1 MKRIWTISLLA
12 LLVLVSPAS
21 AEFYRYTDPHG
32 NVIFTD
38 DLSKVPKAQR
48 SQAKMYEESVSQT
61 PPSNA
66 PEMRPDEKSSSPAS
80 GEMDSLE
87 AEGRR
92 LLSTK
97 ERLDEEY
104 KELAAENAKL
114 KSEQKEAVTPDQIKA
129 VNKKVV
135 GFNTR
140 FQAFQEKNA
149 AYQAEAEAY
158 NKRVREAESKSQP
171 EDTGKSQ

>member
-1 MKRIWTISLLA
+1 MKKIWIGNLLA
-12 LLVLVSPAS
+12 LLVLVSPVS

-32 NVIFTD
+32 NVINTD

-48 SQAKMYEESVSQT
+48 SQAKMYDESVSR
-61 PPSNA
+61 PPSSDEPKA
-66 PEMRPDEKSSSPAS
+66 LSDEKSSSQTQN
-80 GEMDSLE
+80 EMEDLK

-92 LLSTK
+92 LLSVK
-97 ERLDEEY
+97 EKLDKEY
-104 KELAAENAKL
+104 DDLAAENAKL
-114 KSEQKEAVTPDQIKA
+114 KDEQKEAVTPDQIKA

-149 AYQAEAEAY
+149 AYKAEVDAY
-158 NKRVREAESKSQP
+158 NERVRAAESKPAP